1 MIRILKYEKASGSA
15 KCQTGGG
22 VGEVRYEAVV
32 INPLRQIPHSLVEYE
47 EERENGGKVKEKKKY
62 ILHV

>member
-1 MIRILKYEKASGSA
+1 M
-15 KCQTGGG
+15 
-22 VGEVRYEAVV
+22 GEVGYEAVV

-47 EERENGGKVKEKKKY
+47 EGRENRGKVNEKKKY